1 MATFLNS
8 NAPNLCKVLICD
20 DTDRIEPWKER
31 KGGLERHKSH
41 RRHLSILNYWTLEIK
56 KKKCI
61 SFIIWVTALAYNEM
75 LINWPLFI
83 SLVICRFTLI
93 ILLFHLE
100 LTHGHIAGSLSLF
113 ISLYFW
119 FTMFCKSFRGKCKQW
134 LQHSLRWIRFGAKMQ
149 IYVSLQRRVYRVSS
163 SRISIS

>member
-1 MATFLNS
+1 MA
-8 NAPNLCKVLICD
+8 LIELSPE
-20 DTDRIEPWKER
+20 RREKEDLWETQMPS
-31 KGGLERHKSH
+31 GSFE
-41 RRHLSILNYWTLEIK
+41 ILDSRNN

-61 SFIIWVTALAYNEM
+61 SFIIWLTALAYNEM

-83 SLVICRFTLI
+83 SLVICKFTLI

-100 LTHGHIAGSLSLF
+100 LTHGHIADSLSLF

-134 LQHSLRWIRFGAKMQ
+134 LQHSLRWITFGAKMQ
-149 IYVSLQRRVYRVSS
+149 IYVSLRRRVYRLSS